1 MIGQYR
7 SGYAQCMTEVT
18 RYLGSGNAADSAPE
32 LRTRLLGHLANMV
45 TPGQQGQQQQQQIPR
60 TSTPL
65 TQQQQ
70 SPVAF
75 QLQQQTHTVEGAN
88 IVKSAVPP
96 MQVITHVQQLPSP
109 TSVPV
114 RIAPAPEGTRTEY
127 SFSTS
132 EPAGQL
138 SPVAVRTHAS
148 TNSAQILQSVP
159 VGVPSAT
166 LPSGEITLVLPPE
179 ALQNG
184 QVPTH
189 FIPVYAPAAGSATVL
204 SPIPKSNIPS
214 ASAAPSQ
221 VSMSSPRAASS
232 VPAMSPTRPQSSLT
246 IPAQHAQ
253 VTQPPTQVTYCVPV
267 QTKLSPPVRE
277 YKQHQEMEP
286 ARERVSVPVTDGRCV
301 AKSDPMWR
309 PW

>member
-1 MIGQYR
+1 MGQYR

-18 RYLGSGNAADSAPE
+18 RYLGSGNVADSAPE

-45 TPGQQGQQQQQQIPR
+45 TPGQQGHQQQTPR

-70 SPVAF
+70 SPVTF
-75 QLQQQTHTVEGAN
+75 QLQQQTRTVEGAN
-88 IVKSAVPP
+88 IVNSVVPP

-109 TSVPV
+109 TTVPI
-114 RIAPAPEGTRTEY
+114 RIAPAPEGARTEY
-127 SFSTS
+127 SFSS
-132 EPAGQL
+132 EPTGQL
-138 SPVAVRTHAS
+138 SPVAVRTQGS
-148 TNSAQILQSVP
+148 TNSAQMLQSVP

-179 ALQNG
+179 ALPNG

-204 SPIPKSNIPS
+204 SPTPKSNIPS
-214 ASAAPSQ
+214 ASAAPCQ
-221 VSMSSPRAASS
+221 VSVSSPRAASS
-232 VPAMSPTRPQSSLT
+232 VPAMSPTGPQSSLT

-253 VTQPPTQVTYCVPV
+253 VTQPPTQVTYRVPV

-277 YKQHQEMEP
+277 YTQHQEIEP